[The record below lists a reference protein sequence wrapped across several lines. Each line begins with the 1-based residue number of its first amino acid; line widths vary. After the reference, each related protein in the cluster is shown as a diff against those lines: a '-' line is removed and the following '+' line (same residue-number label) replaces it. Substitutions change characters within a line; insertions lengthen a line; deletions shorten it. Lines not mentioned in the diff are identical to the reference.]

1 MLDFCTHVAVF
12 NVSTVCIYVRLWTD
26 CGNKFLRKD
35 NKISIS
41 VFFFVFFY
49 CKALCDL
56 VLIFIIILT
65 KLVALSQSQQKLK
78 IRSISNIF
86 IAGFLCCIA

>member
-12 NVSTVCIYVRLWTD
+12 DVSTVCIYVRLWTD

-41 VFFFVFFY
+41 VFFVVFFFY

-65 KLVALSQSQQKLK
+65 KLVALSHSLNK
-78 IRSISNIF
+78 N
-86 IAGFLCCIA
+86 

>member
-12 NVSTVCIYVRLWTD
+12 DVSTVCIYVRLWTD

-41 VFFFVFFY
+41 VFFVCFFTVKHFVT
-49 CKALCDL
+49 L
-56 VLIFIIILT
+56 
-65 KLVALSQSQQKLK
+65 
-78 IRSISNIF
+78 
-86 IAGFLCCIA
+86 FLFLLLY